1 MAARRRTRKQP
12 ADQVELF
19 DLWGLAE
26 STADAVITEAVESAP
41 TPVEQALASGQISFD
56 LFTVEQEEEPDEQ
69 VRITRRGSLEE
80 SRPDAVRGTD
90 RPGDFLRGTGGAGAG
105 EGRQSAERDGTER
118 TSRRGLLG
126 DGGTPERGAKSGG
139 RDRDDGVGVH
149 PGGPVDGGRGTRAAG
164 DAETI
169 PGQDSGAAR
178 AAGGTGTGDG
188 DGRLRSGEEPSSRS
202 EEPRLT
208 FRPTSQE
215 TLAPSGPK
223 ARFDANVSAILLS
236 RQLEAQHR
244 PAIGAEQQVLAR
256 WSSWGALPQLFD
268 EAKNDWARE
277 RAQLKDLL
285 SDAAYS
291 EARRTTINAHYTDPA
306 YVREIWSTL
315 ERLGFEGGSVLEPG
329 SGAGTFIGMAP
340 AGTQMTGIELDSTTA
355 TISRGLYPDAD
366 IRTESFADTR
376 FPRGHFDATVGN
388 VPFAD
393 VRLHDPSGNS
403 GGHTMHNHF
412 IIKSLA
418 LTRPGGMVAVLTSS
432 FTLDATN
439 PGARREMNGMA
450 DLLGAVRLPTG
461 AFRRSAGTE
470 ALTDLLIF
478 RRREPDAPASDQ
490 VWETVTPRQVNG
502 HLIKINAYYDVHPE
516 HVLGAIEVGTG
527 MYGEATVSVRGDIAA
542 TPAQL
547 REALTHITDQA
558 IERDQVF
565 SAPTESSVQTR
576 AANIAEQTG
585 LWDGTIVAQ
594 PDNTF
599 TVVDGGRHTP
609 LAVPQN
615 SGVELRALLELRN
628 TARGLLEAEAATVED
643 SAEIRQLRSTLRNRY
658 DTYTERFG
666 PLNRFTLVAAGK
678 EDPDTGQRPTSR
690 RVPRPIVLLR
700 QDPFGPLVLALERFN
715 DEDQTAVPATIMS
728 QRIVTPRAIAQGAE
742 TPSEAIALS
751 LDRTGGID
759 LEIIANLLGETPEE
773 TRLALGQLV
782 YDDPIS
788 GRLIHA
794 PDYLSGNVVEKL
806 EAATAAAGSN
816 ADYQVNVDALRVIV
830 PDPIGIEE
838 IEARMGAVWISPDAH
853 RQFLAEILNDR
864 SVRVE
869 NPIPGQWEVRGMRQ
883 GIKAANEWGTDR
895 RPAPD
900 IAQSL
905 MEQKAITV
913 YDEYEDAGKTRRV
926 LNPVETTAALEKAD
940 ALQERFGQWVW
951 EDPARAARLGD
962 EYNRRFNSIVLRDYT
977 TAGDY
982 LTLPGLAAT
991 FVPRPHQR
999 AAVARMVAEPAVGLF
1014 HQVGAGKTAEMVS
1027 GAMELKRM
1035 GLVNKPVVVVPN
1047 HMLEQFSRE
1056 WMQMYPQARLLAGSS
1071 DNLAGDKRRL
1081 FVARAA
1087 ANDWDAIVMTQGAF
1101 KKIPLSAEFEASYI
1115 EAQVTEMRAV
1125 LAEASTEN
1133 AMSVKRI
1140 EKRLLSLQEKYK
1152 AKLAIPKDPGI
1163 SFENSGIDYV
1173 IVDEAH
1179 MYKNLA
1185 TESNIQDARIDGA
1198 QQSTDLHMKL
1208 EYLRGVHGDRVATL
1222 ATATPLSNSVTEA
1235 YIMQRYLRPDLLERA
1250 GVTSFDGWAATF
1262 GQQVTEME
1270 MSPAGGFKLKTRF
1283 SKFQNVPEMLRMWHV
1298 FADVKTAEDLK
1309 LPVPLIARR
1318 SSDGE
1323 RQAEN
1328 VVMPATPEVAAYI
1341 SAIADRA
1348 EAVQNRSVDPTEDN
1362 MLKISTDGRKA
1373 ALDIRL
1379 VDQFEKPT
1387 GFVKLDGV
1395 AARVLQHWN
1404 ESKEQSYRDD
1414 VTGEE
1419 SPIRGGLQ
1427 LVFCDL
1433 GTPNAT
1439 KWNAYDELKMKLVD
1453 GGMPAESIRFIH
1465 EAKNDTEKA
1474 RLFASAR
1481 SGHVS
1486 ALIGSTA
1493 KMGVGTNVQSRL
1505 LAMHHVDVPWR
1516 PSDVEQRDGRGI
1528 RQGNQNAEVNV
1539 YRYVVEGSFDAFSW
1553 QTVAR
1558 KATFINQIMRGRLDS
1573 REIEDIGDTALSAA
1587 EAKALASGNP
1597 LILEKANADN
1607 DLQKLRRQ
1615 EVAYHRAQS
1624 SLGHTRAQAS
1634 STIDHNQAAVRL
1646 LEAAVTRTQDT
1657 TGDNFRM
1664 LIGGTE
1670 YDSRADAGQAIAQVA
1685 RNSGMHYA
1693 SSYNARVVPLGIV
1706 AGHSFE
1712 AEPVA
1717 AISYSA
1723 NARMDVLVRLTG
1735 VPNTESR
1742 LPMSEFIDA
1751 GIGVVRQ
1758 LENKAVMLPRTIE
1771 RLNAETVAAESTIAQ
1786 AESRLGQPFKYSD
1799 ELARA
1804 YVRVETIDRQL
1815 AEMTAAQQRGP
1826 GNETPASVDAPQL
1839 SDELQRIANAN
1850 RRDFP
1855 TVSSQFGRPST
1866 EPAVRPID
1874 PPDRSSDLGRS

>member
-1 MAARRRTRKQP
+1 MAARRRKREQP

-26 STADAVITEAVESAP
+26 STADAVTIGMVEAAP
-41 TPVEQALASGQISFD
+41 TPDEQALVSGQISFD
-56 LFTVEQEEEPDEQ
+56 LFTVDQKEALDEQ
-69 VRITRRGSLEE
+69 VRIARPELLEE
-80 SRPDAVRGTD
+80 RRSNPLRGID
-90 RPGDFLRGTGGAGAG
+90 RPGDLLRATGGAGAG
-105 EGRQSAERDGTER
+105 DGGQLIERDGTEP
-118 TSRRGLLG
+118 TSQRGLSR
-126 DGGTPERGAKSGG
+126 DGGTPERVAEAGG
-139 RDRDDGVGVH
+139 GDRDDGVGLH
-149 PGGPVDGGRGTRAAG
+149 PSGAVDGGRGTRAAG
-164 DAETI
+164 DAEAI
-169 PGQDSGAAR
+169 PREGTGTAR
-178 AAGGTGTGDG
+178 AVRGAGTGDG
-188 DGRLRSGEEPSSRS
+188 DGRLRRGEDSSSQS
-202 EEPRLT
+202 EQPRLT

-215 TLAPSGPK
+215 DLAPSGPK

-236 RQLEAQHR
+236 RQLEAQER
-244 PAIGAEQQVLAR
+244 SATSDEQQVLGR

-268 EAKNDWARE
+268 EAKTDWSRE

-285 SDAAYS
+285 SEVAYS

-306 YVREIWSTL
+306 YVREIWSAL
-315 ERLGFEGGSVLEPG
+315 ERLGFQGGVVLEPG

-340 AGTQMTGIELDSTTA
+340 SGTQMTGIELDSTTA
-355 TISRGLYPDAD
+355 SIARGLYPDAD
-366 IRTESFADTR
+366 IRAESFADTR

-393 VRLHDPSGNS
+393 VRLHDPAGNP
-403 GGHTMHNHF
+403 GGHSMHNHF

-418 LTRPGGMVAVLTSS
+418 ITRPGGMVAVLTSS

-439 PGARREMNGMA
+439 PGARREMNDMA
-450 DLLGAVRLPTG
+450 DLVGAVRLPTG

-478 RRREPDAPASDQ
+478 RRRELGQSASDQ
-490 VWETVTPRQVNG
+490 VWETVTPRRVDG
-502 HLIKINAYYDVHPE
+502 HLVKINTYYDVHPE
-516 HVLGAIEVGTG
+516 HVLGEFQVGTG
-527 MYGEATVSVRGDIAA
+527 MYGEATVSVRGDIAD
-542 TPAQL
+542 TPARL
-547 REALTHITDQA
+547 NTALTHITDQA
-558 IERDQVF
+558 IESNQTF
-565 SAPTESSVQTR
+565 TAATSSSEQMR
-576 AANIAEQTG
+576 AANVAEQTD

-594 PDNTF
+594 SDDTF
-599 TVVDGGRHTP
+599 TVVEGGRHTP
-609 LAVPQN
+609 LAVPRN
-615 SGVELRALLELRN
+615 SGVELRALLELRDA
-628 TARGLLEAEAATVED
+628 ARGLLEAEAATVED
-643 SAEIRQLRSTLRNRY
+643 TAEIGQLRSTLRTRY
-658 DTYTERFG
+658 DAYSDRFG

-678 EDPDTGQRPTSR
+678 EDADTGQRPMSR
-690 RVPRPIVLLR
+690 RVPRAVVALR

-728 QRIVTPRAIAQGAE
+728 QRIVVPRMIAQGAD

-759 LEIIANLLGETPEE
+759 LEIIADLLGESTDE
-773 TRLALGQLV
+773 TRAALGQLV
-782 YDDPIS
+782 YDDPTS
-788 GRLIHA
+788 GRLVHA

-806 EAATAAAGSN
+806 EAAIAAAPDH
-816 ADYQVNVDALRVIV
+816 AEYQVNVDALRAIV

-838 IEARMGAVWISPDAH
+838 IEARMGAVWINPETH

-869 NPIPGQWEVRGMRQ
+869 NPIPGQWEVRGIRQ

-895 RPAPD
+895 RPATD
-900 IAQSL
+900 LAQSL

-913 YDEYEDAGKTRRV
+913 YDEYEDAGKTRKI

-982 LTLPGLAAT
+982 LTLPGLAAS

-1056 WMQMYPQARLLAGSS
+1056 WMQMYPQARLLAASS

-1125 LAEASTEN
+1125 LAEATTEN

-1179 MYKNLA
+1179 MYKNLG
-1185 TESNIQDARIDGA
+1185 TESNIQDARIDGS
-1198 QQSTDLHMKL
+1198 QQATDLHMKL
-1208 EYLRGVHGDRVATL
+1208 EYLRGRHGDRVATL

-1235 YIMQRYLRPDLLERA
+1235 YIMQRYLRPDLLEQA

-1318 SSDGE
+1318 DSDGE
-1323 RQAEN
+1323 RQVET

-1341 SAIADRA
+1341 AAIADRA

-1379 VDQFEKPT
+1379 VDQYETPT

-1395 AARVLQHWN
+1395 AARVLKHWT
-1404 ESKEQSYRDD
+1404 ESKERLYRDD
-1414 VTGEE
+1414 VTKDE
-1419 SPIRGGLQ
+1419 SPVHGGLQ

-1433 GTPNAT
+1433 GTPNIAR
-1439 KWNAYDELKMKLVD
+1439 WNAYDELKKKLVE
-1453 GGMPAESIRFIH
+1453 GGMPTEAIRFIH

-1474 RLFASAR
+1474 RLFAAAR

-1486 ALIGSTA
+1486 VLVGSTA

-1505 LAMHHVDVPWR
+1505 VAMHHVDVPWR

-1634 STIDHNQAAVRL
+1634 STIDHNSASVRVLETAVL
-1646 LEAAVTRTQDT
+1646 RTQET
-1657 TGDNFRM
+1657 SGDNFRM
-1664 LIGGTE
+1664 TIGERE
-1670 YDSRADAGQAIAQVA
+1670 YDSRADAGQAIAAIA

-1693 SSYNARVVPLGIV
+1693 SSYNARIVPLGSV
-1706 AGHSFE
+1706 AGHAIE
-1712 AEPVA
+1712 AEPVTGL
-1717 AISYSA
+1717 SYNA
-1723 NARMDVLVRLTG
+1723 NARMDIMVRLTG

-1742 LPMSEFIDA
+1742 LPMSEFLDA
-1751 GIGVVRQ
+1751 GVGVIRQ
-1758 LENKAVMLPRTIE
+1758 FENKAAMLPRTID
-1771 RLNAETVAAESTIAQ
+1771 RLNAEILAAKSTIAQ
-1786 AESRLGQPFKYSD
+1786 AETRLGQPFKYSE
-1799 ELARA
+1799 ELAAA
-1804 YVRVETIDRQL
+1804 YARVETIDRQL
-1815 AEMTAAQQRGP
+1815 VEMTTEHQRDRGEAR
-1826 GNETPASVDAPQL
+1826 ETGGTPPL
-1839 SDELQRIANAN
+1839 SGELQRIADAN
-1850 RRDFP
+1850 RRSFP
-1855 TVSSQFGRPST
+1855 TVTTQPGRPST
-1866 EPAVRPID
+1866 APASRPLET
-1874 PPDRSSDLGRS
+1874 PDRSSDLGRS